1 SWLLEPMRRNRQTY
15 LKVALAAVMT
25 NLFGLV
31 VSLFSMT
38 VYDRVV
44 PNNATESLV
53 ALSIGL
59 AIVLAFDFVLRT
71 LRAYFVDIA
80 GAQVD
85 REVGETL
92 FSRIVALRLEQRKG
106 STGALSGLLREF
118 ETLRDF
124 FASVTLIAVV
134 DVPFIFLTL
143 AVIALI
149 GGTV

>member
-1 SWLLEPMRRNRQTY
+1 MTDHEVKIPQPRFAPWLMEPMRKNRSVY

-59 AIVLAFDFVLRT
+59 AIVLIFDFVLRT

-92 FSRIVALRLEQRKG
+92 FSRIVALP
-106 STGALSGLLREF
+106 ALP
-118 ETLRDF
+118 
-124 FASVTLIAVV
+124 ASIVVTW
-134 DVPFIFLTL
+134 T
-143 AVIALI
+143 
-149 GGTV
+149 T